1 MSARGPGRGE
11 RGFALLIVLWTLS
24 LFALVGTQ
32 LTLSARTEARL
43 AGNLRADAV
52 TEAAADGAVYESV
65 FHLLDGGRM
74 AWPLSG
80 EHRVV
85 LPGAVVDVTLENQ
98 AGRVNPNLADPA
110 LLQGLLTAVG
120 LDKTHAV
127 SLAAAIIDWRSPNAK
142 PTPNGAKAPQYKAA
156 GRAWGPPGSPIRDIE
171 EMGQILGM
179 TPELLAAL
187 APHLSLYWDGDP
199 DPAVADPVVLDA
211 VQRASGGGQSQMPG
225 LPMQADT
232 GLNAGPGGAPP
243 PAAAAGDEQV
253 VAITAAAIGP
263 GGSRFTRHAIVQI
276 TLQPS
281 GKRWHLVAWDMPSA

>member
-1 MSARGPGRGE
+1 MTTRGHRTGE

-43 AGNLRADAV
+43 AANLRADAV
-52 TEAAADGAVYESV
+52 AEAAADGAVYESV
-65 FHLLDGGRM
+65 FHLLDGGRL
-74 AWPLSG
+74 AWRLSG
-80 EHRVV
+80 AHRVV
-85 LPGAVVDVTLENQ
+85 LPGAIVDVTLENQ

-127 SLAAAIIDWRSPNAK
+127 SLAAAIIDWRSPNEK
-142 PTPNGAKAPQYKAA
+142 PSPNGAKAPQYKAA
-156 GRAWGPPGSPIRDIE
+156 GRAWGPPGRPIRDVE

-199 DPAVADPVVLDA
+199 DPSIADPVVLDA
-211 VQRASGGGQSQMPG
+211 VQRATGGQSQMPG
-225 LPMQADT
+225 LPMQGNT
-232 GLNAGPGGAPP
+232 GLNADQGGAPP

-276 TLQPS
+276 TLQPT
-281 GKRWHLVAWDMPSA
+281 GKRWHLVAWDMPGA